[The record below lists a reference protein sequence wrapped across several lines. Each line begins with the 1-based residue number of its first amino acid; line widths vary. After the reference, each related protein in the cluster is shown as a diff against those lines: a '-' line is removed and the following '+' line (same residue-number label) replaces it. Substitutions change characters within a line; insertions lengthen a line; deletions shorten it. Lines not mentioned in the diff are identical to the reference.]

1 MSMAYYRG
9 EHQLQDF
16 QVYAAKP
23 GKGWLVAE
31 LWLAKQWGLVGGLD
45 QCVQVTWVAQERTT
59 ASADALGKG

>member
-23 GKGWLVAE
+23 GKGWLAAE
-31 LWLAKQWGLVGGLD
+31 LWLAKQWGPVGGLD